1 MIICTGPAHPS
12 LGLPLLQREYIL
24 HKNLIKCKILF
35 YSTKDNIKP
44 EV

>member
-12 LGLPLLQREYIL
+12 LGFIQREHIL
-24 HKNLIKCKILF
+24 HKNPIKCKILF

-44 EV
+44 KV